1 MRVGAAPAEHRI
13 GCEAGERRSGE
24 IAGVDDGAV
33 DGETA
38 QDAVGAQTKSTIR
51 VFRKGAEDRCE
62 RVGMAFQRSVF
73 MVGRRGCE
81 ALQAKSVACWC

>member
-1 MRVGAAPAEHRI
+1 MRVGAARAEHRI
-13 GCEAGERRSGE
+13 GCEAVELQSGE

-33 DGETA
+33 GRETA

-51 VFRKGAEDRCE
+51 VFRKDAEDRCE
-62 RVGMAFQRSVF
+62 RIEMVFQRRVF
-73 MVGRRGCE
+73 IVGCRGCE